1 MGDITYRLIYK
12 GSDYFPDDYS
22 EDFIVTVGKKAL
34 TVADFNVALPADMVF
49 SNTEKAVTVTAK
61 PGITGAGEITVKYYG
76 ESGKE
81 AEPFSA

>member
-1 MGDITYRLIYK
+1 M
-12 GSDYFPDDYS
+12 
-22 EDFIVTVGKKAL
+22 
-34 TVADFNVALPADMVF
+34 ADFNVALPADMVF

-81 AEPFSA
+81 AEPFSAGAGPYRYGIPKIG